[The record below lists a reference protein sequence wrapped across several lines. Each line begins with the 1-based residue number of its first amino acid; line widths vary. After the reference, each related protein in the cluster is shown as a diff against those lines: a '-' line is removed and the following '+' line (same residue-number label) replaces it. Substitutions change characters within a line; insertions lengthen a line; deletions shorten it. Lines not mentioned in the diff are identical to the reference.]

1 MSDEVDKIEQF
12 ESYISW
18 RMDSFSNEKQ
28 SLFLTVN
35 DLTFRVRV
43 FSESISD
50 ESSIENFQ
58 PITDFL
64 SNYENSFFIVQVFTA
79 QNGHDFGKITF
90 WENTGVTLENDGVH
104 LPVQK
109 LLLVE
114 FGFEHSYQ
122 YEIVIAI

>member
-1 MSDEVDKIEQF
+1 MSDVVDKIEQF

-18 RMDSFSNEKQ
+18 RMDSYSNEKQ
-28 SLFLTVN
+28 RLFLTVN
-35 DLTFRVRV
+35 GLNFKVRV

-64 SNYENSFFIVQVFTA
+64 SNYEDSFFIVQVFTN
-79 QNGHDFGKITF
+79 QNGTDFGKITF
-90 WENTGVTLENDGVH
+90 WENTGVTLNNDGVH

-114 FGFEHSYQ
+114 FDFEHSYQ

>member
-1 MSDEVDKIEQF
+1 MSDVVDKIEQF

-18 RMDSFSNEKQ
+18 RMDSYSNEKQ
-28 SLFLTVN
+28 CLFLTVN
-35 DLTFRVRV
+35 GLTFKVRV

-64 SNYENSFFIVQVFTA
+64 SNYEDSFFIVQVFTT
-79 QNGHDFGKITF
+79 QNGTDFGKITF
-90 WENTGVTLENDGVH
+90 WENTEVTLNKDGVH

>member
-1 MSDEVDKIEQF
+1 MSDVVDKIEQF

-18 RMDSFSNEKQ
+18 RMDSYSNEKQ

-43 FSESISD
+43 YSDSISD
-50 ESSIENFQ
+50 EFSIESFQ

-64 SNYENSFFIVQVFTA
+64 ANYEQSFFVVQVFTT
-79 QNGHDFGKITF
+79 QTGSDFGKITF
-90 WENTGVTLENDGVH
+90 WENTGVTLVNDGVH
-104 LPVQK
+104 LPIRK

-114 FGFEHSYQ
+114 FGFEHSHQ
-122 YEIVIAI
+122 YEIVVAM